1 MGGPRKNAKTNAA
14 PASPSGSANNTSS
27 NMEDLMAQMNTKL
40 TSLVEE
46 VRNLGSA
53 LKAEKQKNEQLKETV
68 QNQADEIAEL
78 RQEINDREL
87 HARSWS
93 IRVVNMPIP
102 AGQETNNR
110 VVMDTVYKELVVPI
124 LEGVRASGEIANIPP
139 CYNIIEIAHILPGK
153 ASKKPIIV
161 RFHSRYWRSL
171 LFRHRKNFAPREDAA
186 TATGGRTPRMK
197 YPFFEDLTKA
207 TFKQLK
213 TIQADERVISAWTVS
228 GVIRFKVD
236 GDDTVYKISSI
247 YDTVDDIIE

>member
-1 MGGPRKNAKTNAA
+1 MGGPRKNNKTNAA
-14 PASPSGSANNTSS
+14 PASPSGATSDTSS
-27 NMEDLMAQMNTKL
+27 TMEDLMAQMNIKL

-46 VRNLGSA
+46 VRNLGTA

-93 IRVVNMPIP
+93 IRVINVPIP

-124 LEGVRASGEIANIPP
+124 LEGVRASGEITTIPP
-139 CYNIIEIAHILPGK
+139 CDNIIEIAHILPGK
-153 ASKKPIIV
+153 TAKKPIIV

-171 LFRHRKNFAPREDAA
+171 LFRHRKNFAPREEAA
-186 TATGGRTPRMK
+186 STTGNRPPRMK
-197 YPFFEDLTKA
+197 YPFFEDLTRA

-213 TIQADERVISAWTVS
+213 TIQADERVTSAWTVS

-247 YDTVDDIIE
+247 YDTVDDTIE